1 MCAIGWRKKSRPHRS
16 IERRHRASEFR
27 QGNPGLGR
35 IASGDFLGWDA
46 GTKTL
51 AEIPKIAQRRLQNEQ
66 LGAEV
71 AHPDADLLTAFAEQ
85 ALPARE
91 RDQVLAHLARCA
103 DCREIAALAGAA
115 VAEPELVAAPKQVDH
130 KPSRSFWSLRPLR
143 WTAAAATAAVVLS
156 AVWLNRKEVTRQE
169 LPAGTETN
177 PAIVQQQNEPAR
189 CVWCSRD
196 GQRVR
201 APLICPPDG

>member
-1 MCAIGWRKKSRPHRS
+1 MCAIGWRKKSRLHRS
-16 IERRHRASEFR
+16 IERRHRASEF
-27 QGNPGLGR
+27 GR
-35 IASGDFLGWDA
+35 ESGAGQNEPQVNSSAGMAGTADA

-91 RDQVLAHLARCA
+91 RDQVLAHLARCT
-103 DCREIAALAGAA
+103 DCRQVAALAGAA
-115 VAEPELVAAPKQVDH
+115 VAEPELVAEAAAG
-130 KPSRSFWSLRPLR
+130 KPQIRRTGGFWSLRPLR

-169 LPAGTETN
+169 PLQEAKRIR
-177 PAIVQQQNEPAR
+177 AIVQTQNEQAAPGTEASSR
-189 CVWCSRD
+189 CVCD
-196 GQRVR
+196 
-201 APLICPPDG
+201 